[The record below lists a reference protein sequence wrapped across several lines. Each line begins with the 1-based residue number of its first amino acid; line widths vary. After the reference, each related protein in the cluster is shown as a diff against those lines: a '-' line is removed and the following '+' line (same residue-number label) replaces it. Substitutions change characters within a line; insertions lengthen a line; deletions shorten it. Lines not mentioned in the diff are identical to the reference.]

1 MDQRFLADTVCR
13 RASLFE
19 AMVEFNRSRLL
30 ASGTSPALSFCQK
43 NAPALLDVP
52 AVRRACLN
60 ASGGTDSSGWWDF
73 SEETQRLL
81 LLPADDLHRLAFC
94 FSAAVH
100 AEELALVLDRERV
113 RELRTCI
120 GDDIFS
126 YAIRRGRYQIGS
138 LRQGIIAHLPPA
150 PLLERVVLLARTV
163 LLLMAQ
169 PWPDRLRQH
178 WQEKLQTM
186 ERLFPASVFS
196 DSEPSPFETL
206 PQLSR
211 EQRRALWF
219 TLKKILLREAAP
231 QWAPCFD

>member
-13 RASLFE
+13 RASLFD

-30 ASGTSPALSFCQK
+30 ASGPSPALSFCLK
-43 NAPALLDVP
+43 NAPALLNDP
-52 AVRRACLN
+52 AVRRACAN
-60 ASGGTDSSGWWDF
+60 ASPETGFPGWWDF
-73 SEETQRLL
+73 SEETQRLV
-81 LLPADDLHRLAFC
+81 LLPAEALHRLAFC

-113 RELRTCI
+113 RELRTCM

-138 LRQGIIAHLPPA
+138 LRQGIMAHLPPL
-150 PLLERVVLLARTV
+150 PLLERVLLLARTV
-163 LLLMAQ
+163 LLLMAE
-169 PWPDRLRQH
+169 PWPERLRQL
-178 WQEKLQTM
+178 WQEKLLQM
-186 ERLFPASVFS
+186 DRLFPSSFFS
-196 DSEPSPFETL
+196 EDAAPFGPL